1 MGKKILLG
9 FAVFL
14 AAFAVYYRAG
24 GIKDNTDIPFV
35 NDEAVKGKW
44 RSVDFVKSPEQFKPG
59 VKTWQPDLFLKGL
72 TFLDGG
78 KLFESWLTWTNG
90 YVINKEDG
98 TAATYAIREI
108 GGRQYLFFQW
118 KTPEYTIFR
127 KPPWYYVLERGAYT
141 GDGSDILKDDIK
153 LPFVD
158 DPAVT
163 GTWTSVDFVREP
175 EQFVPGARRFR
186 GDLYLEG
193 LTFLPGGKTP
203 KPWFGWTRG
212 VVMHLGG
219 DHTASRYTIK
229 ELNGNLY
236 MFFEWKSGDYII
248 RHQKPQYYVL
258 RKVTPGRGPAGKPL
272 DRVEAR

>member
-1 MGKKILLG
+1 MKIVIAALA
-9 FAVFL
+9 AVL
-14 AAFAVYYRAG
+14 AAGAAFAAPDE
-24 GIKDNTDIPFV
+24 IKINTSEVDGRLVDDFSNLSFV
-35 NDEAVKGKW
+35 ND
-44 RSVDFVKSPEQFKPG
+44 
-59 VKTWQPDLFLKGL
+59 
-72 TFLDGG
+72 
-78 KLFESWLTWTNG
+78 
-90 YVINKEDG
+90 
-98 TAATYAIREI
+98 
-108 GGRQYLFFQW
+108 
-118 KTPEYTIFR
+118 
-127 KPPWYYVLERGAYT
+127 
-141 GDGSDILKDDIK
+141 
-153 LPFVD
+153 
-158 DPAVT
+158 PAVL
-163 GTWTSVDFVREP
+163 GEWRSVDFVREP